1 MSAARAAYLLGVAQ
15 RAAAWVNPAWST
27 APVPAT
33 AALDAFFASDRG
45 ERALAAGVAA
55 LSDFEQQRRMRG

>member
-1 MSAARAAYLLGVAQ
+1 MSAARAAYLLDVAQ

-27 APVPAT
+27 APVPTT
-33 AALDAFFASDRG
+33 ADVDAFFASDLGKRV
-45 ERALAAGVAA
+45 RAAGAAA